1 MGATSLTQPTLTEL
15 ADFTDLQSSLTLTPG
30 VTLDLYDQMGTWNY
44 YLFIVTSYSLYFL
57 SFNFFFFNFLAIY
70 IHYVEL
76 GHLLHL
82 LFSLYSM
89 TGVRE
94 LYDRRRTKLTQL
106 SSRWVKKECQTEYD
120 ASEAYRY
127 YIVHNLS
134 I

>member
-15 ADFTDLQSSLTLTPG
+15 ADFNDLQSSLTLTPG
-30 VTLDLYDQMGTWNY
+30 VTLDLYDQMGTWND

-57 SFNFFFFNFLAIY
+57 SLIS
-70 IHYVEL
+70 
-76 GHLLHL
+76 
-82 LFSLYSM
+82 FSLTFLLYIYTLCRIGSSLTPSGLSM

-94 LYDRRRTKLTQL
+94 PYDRRRTKLIQL

-127 YIVHNLS
+127 YTVHNFL
-134 I
+134 